1 MWNPFKRHEEEHDDV
16 ALLLF
21 QLTFELNR
29 LADAVKELRE
39 EVDYLV
45 DYLDD

>member
-1 MWNPFKRHEEEHDDV
+1 MWNPFKKDYTETDEFWASLITLAEATR
-16 ALLLF
+16 AL
-21 QLTFELNR
+21 QVSVR
-29 LADAVKELRE
+29 ELRE

>member
-1 MWNPFKRHEEEHDDV
+1 MWNPFKHNTEHDDISW
-16 ALLLF
+16 ALISLSSAILDL
-21 QLTFELNR
+21 QDSVR
-29 LADAVKELRE
+29 ELRE